1 VDPMPTAAA
10 TSAHLL
16 SSYPSRPNSVVATA
30 KMSSRLPREDR
41 RDGCGPASVRAIDYL
56 LYLSCPMVKMIPRSA
71 LGPAQ
76 QPSPRLTARTQPRP
90 RPSQRTQALAA
101 GRPIH
106 YY

>member
-1 VDPMPTAAA
+1 MPTAAA

-41 RDGCGPASVRAIDYL
+41 RDGRGPASVRAIDYL
-56 LYLSCPMVKMIPRSA
+56 LYLSCPMDTMIPRSA

-76 QPSPRLTARTQPRP
+76 QPSPRLTARTQPAPARADARRLLP
-90 RPSQRTQALAA
+90 RDVP
-101 GRPIH
+101 
-106 YY
+106 